1 MPVSYTGWKPVLHFY
16 LRILFCLYMEA
27 GLIEFFNIVF
37 RFIHIVAAIMWIG
50 NSLLFTWMEIN
61 LLEEKE
67 NDESLGY
74 MNMLH
79 GGGIFFLQ
87 KRVIDP
93 NEMPSRLHI
102 FKWQSYTTWISGFIL
117 LVSVFYTRGG
127 TLLLDPSKTDLPAYM
142 GLVIS
147 LSSLILGWFIYDALW
162 RSPIGNYAW
171 LGLLITFG
179 GMLAYA
185 SWLETVFNGRAVYLQ
200 MGAMMG
206 TWMSANVR
214 FHIMV
219 NQDKMIAAL
228 RDGKPHDLK
237 AGKQAKIRSW
247 HNHYITF
254 PVIFL
259 MLSAHFPSTYGS
271 DRNISIIAVII
282 VCLIITKHMM
292 NSYRTIARW
301 KEIIYVTFIAGTAAI
316 YGLMTVPPIFGDPVD
331 VVQLSL
337 EAEAGKQIFSAMG
350 CQACHLPQAGTIA
363 PSLHGLIGKERE
375 FVDGT
380 KLIADEAYIRDSIMN
395 STSNIVKGFA
405 PAMPPYATVIQE
417 EQLDQLVAYLQSL
430 SE

>member
-1 MPVSYTGWKPVLHFY
+1 
-16 LRILFCLYMEA
+16 MEA

-67 NDESLGY
+67 NEESLGY

-87 KRVIDP
+87 KRVIKPDEIP
-93 NEMPSRLHI
+93 HRLHI

-127 TLLLDPSKTDLPAYM
+127 TLLLDPSKTDMPAYM

-147 LSSLILGWFIYDALW
+147 LGSLIIGWFVYDLLW
-162 RSPIGNYAW
+162 RSPMGDQAW
-171 LGLLITFG
+171 LGLIITFG
-179 GMLAYA
+179 GILLYA

-219 NQDKMIAAL
+219 NQDKMMAAL
-228 RDGKPHDLK
+228 RAGNPHDLST
-237 AGKQAKIRSW
+237 GKQAKIRSW

-271 DRNISIIAVII
+271 DRNIAIAAVVI
-282 VCLIITKHMM
+282 VCLIIIKHMM

-301 KEIIYVTFIAGTAAI
+301 KEIIYATFIGGSAAV
-316 YGLMTVPPIFGDPVD
+316 YGLMNVPPIFGEPVET
-331 VVQLSL
+331 VQLSL
-337 EAEAGKQIFSAMG
+337 EAEAGKQFFNTMG
-350 CQACHLPQAGTIA
+350 CTACHQPQPTTIA
-363 PSLHGLIGKERE
+363 PSLVGLIGRERE
-375 FVDGT
+375 FADGS
-380 KLIADEAYIRDSIMN
+380 KLIADEAYIRESIMN
-395 STSNIVKGFA
+395 SPAKVVKGFA
-405 PAMPPYATVIQE
+405 PAMPPYATAIQE
-417 EQLDQLVAYLQSL
+417 EQLDQLVAYIQSL
-430 SE
+430 SH

>member
-1 MPVSYTGWKPVLHFY
+1 
-16 LRILFCLYMEA
+16 MEA

-61 LLEEKE
+61 LLEGKE
-67 NDESLGY
+67 DEESLGY
-74 MNMLH
+74 LNMLH
-79 GGGIFFLQ
+79 GGGIFHLQ
-87 KRVIDP
+87 KRVIKPDEIP
-93 NEMPSRLHI
+93 ARLHI

-127 TLLLDPSKTDLPAYM
+127 TLLLDPSKSDLPSYM
-142 GLVIS
+142 GWVIS
-147 LSSLILGWFIYDALW
+147 LGSLILGWFIYDLLW

-171 LGLLITFG
+171 LGLLITFAAI
-179 GMLAYA
+179 LFYA

-214 FHIMV
+214 FHIIV
-219 NQDKMIAAL
+219 NQDKMMAAL

-237 AGKQAKIRSW
+237 TGKQAKIRSW

-271 DRNISIIAVII
+271 ERNIAIAAVVI
-282 VCLIITKHMM
+282 VCLIIIKHMM
-292 NSYRTIARW
+292 NSYQTIVRW
-301 KEIIYVTFIAGTAAI
+301 KEIIYATFIAGTASV
-316 YGLMTVPPIFGDPVD
+316 YGLMTVPPIFGDPVEI
-331 VVQLSL
+331 VQLSP
-337 EAEAGKQIFSAMG
+337 EAEAGKQFFSAMG

-363 PSLHGLIGKERE
+363 PSLHGLIGSERE

-395 STSNIVKGFA
+395 STAKVVKGFA
-405 PAMPPYATVIQE
+405 PTMPPYASVIQE
-417 EQLDQLVAYLQSL
+417 EQLNQLVAYILSL

>member
-1 MPVSYTGWKPVLHFY
+1 MD
-16 LRILFCLYMEA
+16 A

-61 LLEEKE
+61 LLEE
-67 NDESLGY
+67 NDKSESLGY

-87 KRVIDP
+87 KRIIEPDEIP
-93 NEMPSRLHI
+93 ARLHI

-127 TLLLDPSKTDLPAYM
+127 TLLLDPSKTDMPAYM

-147 LSSLILGWFIYDALW
+147 LGSLIGGWLFYDLVW
-162 RSPIGNYAW
+162 RSPLRNQTWA
-171 LGLLITFG
+171 GLAICFVAL
-179 GMLAYA
+179 LVYA

-200 MGAMMG
+200 MGAMLG
-206 TWMSANVR
+206 TFMSANVR

-219 NQDKMIAAL
+219 NQDKMMAAL
-228 RDGKPHDLK
+228 MDGKPHDLK
-237 AGKQAKIRSW
+237 VGKQAKIRSW

-259 MLSAHFPSTYGS
+259 MLSAHFPSTYGN
-271 DRNISIIAVII
+271 DRNISIAAVVI
-282 VCLIITKHMM
+282 VGLIIIKHMM
-292 NSYRTIARW
+292 NCYRTIPRW
-301 KEIIYVTFIAGTAAI
+301 KEIIYGTFIAGTAAV
-316 YGLMTVPPIFGDPVD
+316 YGLMTVPPMFGDPVE
-331 VVQLSL
+331 VVQLSP
-337 EAEAGKQIFSAMG
+337 EAEAGQKVFNTMG
-350 CQACHLPQAGTIA
+350 CQACHLPQPGTIA
-363 PSLHGLIGKERE
+363 PTLNGLIGRERE
-375 FVDGT
+375 FIDGT
-380 KLIADEAYIRDSIMN
+380 TLIADEAYVRESIMN
-395 STSNIVKGFA
+395 STTKVVKGFA

-417 EQLDQLVAYLQSL
+417 EQLDQLVEYIHSL

>member
-1 MPVSYTGWKPVLHFY
+1 MD
-16 LRILFCLYMEA
+16 A

-61 LLEEKE
+61 LLEDKE

-79 GGGIFFLQ
+79 GGGIFYLQ
-87 KRVIDP
+87 KRMIKPDEIP
-93 NEMPSRLHI
+93 HRLHI

-147 LSSLILGWFIYDALW
+147 LGSLIGGWLLYDLLW
-162 RSPIGNYAW
+162 RSPIGNKAW
-171 LGLLITFG
+171 LGLVITFG
-179 GMLAYA
+179 AILLYA

-219 NQDKMIAAL
+219 NQDKMMAAL
-228 RDGKPHDLK
+228 RDGKPHDLS

-271 DRNISIIAVII
+271 DRNISIAAVVI
-282 VCLIITKHMM
+282 VGLIIIKHMM
-292 NSYRTIARW
+292 NSYRTIPRW
-301 KEIIYVTFIAGTAAI
+301 KEIIYATFIAGTAAV
-316 YGLMTVPPIFGDPVD
+316 YGLMTVPPMFGDPVE
-331 VVQLSL
+331 VVQLSP
-337 EAEAGKQIFSAMG
+337 EAEAGKQVFSSFG

-363 PSLHGLIGKERE
+363 PSLYGLIGKERE
-375 FVDGT
+375 FADGS
-380 KLIADEAYIRDSIMN
+380 KLIADEAYVRDSIMN
-395 STSNIVKGFA
+395 STAKVVKGFA

-417 EQLDQLVAYLQSL
+417 EQLDQLVAYVKSL
-430 SE
+430 GY